1 MSTSDNNTTSVSQP
15 VVDLDLLNSN
25 DKSALSIFDGTT
37 TAAPAAQRA
46 SLVSSIYSL
55 FRRPVANSTS
65 TTGSQPEAKALPTL
79 SDKHVITLDESDDGF
94 SHVDVRH
101 LSYAEVATMS
111 KALYPEPT
119 DKPSKTVHVPANT
132 VYESE
137 QEDDDETANDLE
149 SEYGTSSVF
158 SSASARL
165 AHAPIEVQGAYLDG
179 ERAEDMLK
187 KHLHHS
193 ACKVDWRT
201 GEKKNVL
208 WSAA

>member
-37 TAAPAAQRA
+37 AAPAVQRA

-55 FRRPVANSTS
+55 FRRPVANSTA
-65 TTGSQPEAKALPTL
+65 SQPEAKPLPTL

-119 DKPSKTVHVPANT
+119 DKPSKTVHVPENT

-137 QEDDDETANDLE
+137 QEDNDETADDLE

-158 SSASARL
+158 STASAPL
-165 AHAPIEVQGAYLDG
+165 AQAPIEVQGAYLDG
-179 ERAEDMLK
+179 DRAEDMLR
-187 KHLHHS
+187 KHLHNG
-193 ACKVDWRT
+193 AYKVDWRT